1 MGVLSLWNYW
11 EWATEEDDAIAIL
24 EPYQIEVWLNHP
36 RMKTNNSIFF
46 AENKRLRN
54 NKFL

>member
-1 MGVLSLWNYW
+1 
-11 EWATEEDDAIAIL
+11 L